1 MPHQLIPMVNN
12 KLVFATNNEHK
23 LHEVN
28 HLLGKRYILVSLGS
42 IGFKDEIP
50 EDYFTLEENALQK
63 ARYIYDRY
71 RLSCFADDTGLEVEA
86 LGGAPGVFSARYAGE
101 DKNPTR
107 NVNKL
112 LGELQGA
119 ANRNARFRTVIALV
133 LDGKEYLFEG
143 IAEGTIA
150 HEPIGDAGFGYDPIF
165 LPTGYSQTFAQM
177 ELSLKNAISHRGRAI
192 ERLASFLLSSPSL

>member
-1 MPHQLIPMVNN
+1 MPNQLIRMVTN

-28 HLLGKRYILVSLGS
+28 HLLGNRYILVSLGS
-42 IGFKDEIP
+42 IGFHDEIP

-86 LGGAPGVFSARYAGE
+86 LRGAPGVFSAMYAGE
-101 DKNPTR
+101 DKNPSR
-107 NVNKL
+107 NVSKL
-112 LGELQGA
+112 LGELQGT
-119 ANRNARFRTVIALV
+119 ANRNARFKTVIALV

-177 ELSLKNAISHRGRAI
+177 ELSLKNTISHRGRAI
-192 ERLASFLLSSPSL
+192 ERLASFLLSSSSL